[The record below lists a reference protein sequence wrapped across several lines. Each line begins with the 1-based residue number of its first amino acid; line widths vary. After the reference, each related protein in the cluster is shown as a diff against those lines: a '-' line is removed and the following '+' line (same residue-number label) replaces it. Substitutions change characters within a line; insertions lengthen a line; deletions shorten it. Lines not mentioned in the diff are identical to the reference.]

1 MAGEAVVRR
10 GLWTRVMAFL
20 GLEEDDEGW
29 EAPEAGDAGAPQA
42 RRLVTLPGGRARRA
56 PAPAE
61 APPATLA
68 LYQPRVFDEAREAL
82 ERLRRR
88 CPVVVQLDR
97 ADRESAQ
104 RILDFLSGGVYAL
117 EGSIYVLGPGVYL
130 AAPGGV
136 RVSDLRGEEP

>member
-20 GLEEDDEGW
+20 GLEEDEEGRE
-29 EAPEAGDAGAPQA
+29 EAPEAGGEA
-42 RRLVTLPGGRARRA
+42 RRLVTLPGGRAQRA

-61 APPATLA
+61 VRPTALA
-68 LYQPRVFDEAREAL
+68 LYQPRVFDEARGAL
-82 ERLRRR
+82 DRLRRR
-88 CPVVVQLDR
+88 CPVVVQLNR

-117 EGSIYVLGPGVYL
+117 EGSLYVLGPGVYL

-136 RVSDLRGEEP
+136 QVSDLRGEEP